1 MNPTSPAT
9 DGPQGPDAGA
19 TVPDRFSVDEVLRR
33 VIATAEE
40 ELRAPARQLF
50 ISGVAAGL
58 CAGSSLLAS
67 VNVAAQ
73 LEDTPYAEL
82 GAAAFYGLGFVF
94 IVLGRYQ
101 LYTENTLT
109 PVMLVLERRDSLLKL
124 LRLWA
129 LVLAGNVVGATVLGA
144 LLHQS
149 GVFEPD
155 AAATLARVGGEAT
168 TEGTVRLLWSSV
180 FAGVLVATMVW
191 VVMAVRESM
200 PRLALVLLIASV
212 IPIARLHHCVFGT
225 AEVVFA
231 VLADAAT
238 VLGALRFFGWC
249 VLGNTLG
256 GVVFVSLLNYAQAKE
271 AEDPAPEISD
281 LNEE

>member
-1 MNPTSPAT
+1 MVTPRTTPADDST
-9 DGPQGPDAGA
+9 HGPDVGA
-19 TVPDRFSVDEVLRR
+19 VVQDRFSIDEVLQR
-33 VIATAEE
+33 VVATAEE
-40 ELRAPARQLF
+40 ELRMPARQLF
-50 ISGVAAGL
+50 LSGVAAGL

-73 LEDTPYAEL
+73 LEGSRFAEL

-101 LYTENTLT
+101 LFTENTLT
-109 PVMLVLERRDSLLKL
+109 PVMLVLDRRDSLFRL
-124 LRLWA
+124 LRLWG
-129 LVLAGNVVGATVLGA
+129 LVLAGNVLGATVLGA
-144 LLHQS
+144 LLHES
-149 GVFEPD
+149 GVFDPG
-155 AAATLARVGGEAT
+155 AAAMLAEVGGKAT
-168 TEGTVRLLWSSV
+168 TEETVRLVWSSI

-191 VVMAVRESM
+191 LVMAVRESM

-231 VLADAAT
+231 MLAGQAT
-238 VLGALRFFGWC
+238 FGGALRFFGWC

-256 GVVFVSLLNYAQAKE
+256 GVVFVSLLNYAQTTDEDDDE
-271 AEDPAPEISD
+271 A
-281 LNEE
+281 